1 MELHTN
7 SLRKYIGELVVNDR
21 ENHNVYDHE
30 WARLR
35 SFEKFPRTSLSAI
48 RLSQKGFYYTGV
60 GTEAQCF
67 SCGFSNSKWPAGIS
81 IEDIHRKGSPDCPF
95 IMGAASSNVPI
106 HGGADSKPEGENC
119 SSTDSRTSFVNN
131 HNNSAAGHHLPNSN
145 ARFGQYDSSMET
157 DCPSIQERRSSKN
170 HTARD
175 TNTTDSFY
183 EVEKALQNENEELRR
198 QVSCKICLDLDASVV
213 FLPCGHM
220 VTCEECAPA
229 MRKCPICRSNI
240 RGTVKAF
247 LP

>member
-106 HGGADSKPEGENC
+106 HGGADSKPE
-119 SSTDSRTSFVNN
+119 
-131 HNNSAAGHHLPNSN
+131 
-145 ARFGQYDSSMET
+145 
-157 DCPSIQERRSSKN
+157 
-170 HTARD
+170 
-175 TNTTDSFY
+175 
-183 EVEKALQNENEELRR
+183 VEKALQNENEELRR